1 MEPDYKVKM
10 DDDRGFITISGD
22 FDDEVA
28 GEAFRKSFNRVFDSG
43 RRTVILDLNGVS
55 ILNSYGLGKIFIA
68 QKRLSAEGGTLLVQP
83 LKGIAREIFDLLM
96 LDMVI
101 PVFKEDEPETGNEGE

>member
-10 DDDRGFITISGD
+10 DEDRGFITISGD

-55 ILNSYGLGKIFIA
+55 ILNSYGIGKILIA
-68 QKRLSAEGGTLLVQP
+68 QRRLKAEGGTLMVQP
-83 LKGIAREIFDLLM
+83 LKGIARELFDLLM

-101 PVFKEDEPETGNEGE
+101 PVFKEQGVESAGEGE